1 MRKERIWVKPSPPKP
16 DQLQLTTNAR
26 SLTRS
31 EFLEKYPNEFDYYFM
46 KSNTGQSSNET
57 SQTKIECSNEE
68 TRSLRTIMGNL
79 VRTLLDDSY
88 MQQLLREQQQEKPF
102 YFAQLEGA
110 NWPPRPNSNQTSSKN
125 RLIASIM
132 AMDDQCPPTPVNS
145 SEGADSTPNQIEEQ
159 LDDLKTL
166 ESVMSEMLKNVLSSA
181 SSGETILTAKP
192 INIVQ
197 K

>member
-1 MRKERIWVKPSPPKP
+1 
-16 DQLQLTTNAR
+16 
-26 SLTRS
+26 
-31 EFLEKYPNEFDYYFM
+31 
-46 KSNTGQSSNET
+46 
-57 SQTKIECSNEE
+57 
-68 TRSLRTIMGNL
+68 
-79 VRTLLDDSY
+79 
-88 MQQLLREQQQEKPF
+88 
-102 YFAQLEGA
+102 
-110 NWPPRPNSNQTSSKN
+110 
-125 RLIASIM
+125 M

-145 SEGADSTPNQIEEQ
+145 SEGADSTANQIEEQ